1 MLPRAIYQKNEKDKG
16 KLINPKLPSNM
27 TMLIWKLLAQISI
40 TINICEMCTTD
51 QKLINMQ
58 HGTQSYFF

>member
-51 QKLINMQ
+51 QKLINM
-58 HGTQSYFF
+58 